1 MGVAVGPSTVAG
13 GVPGW
18 WGLRGGRRG
27 VAVRILREEWR
38 RQPSLRAADALGWA
52 LHRAGE
58 DKGALRYTMRA
69 TDKAQGGEVRSARYV
84 FHRGEIEQ
92 ALGLSASAR
101 RHLAEAGRI
110 NPRFARVGKGEDA

>member
-1 MGVAVGPSTVAG
+1 M
-13 GVPGW
+13 
-18 WGLRGGRRG
+18 
-27 VAVRILREEWR
+27 RILREEWR